1 MTYLVQILLPLED
14 NDGKRLPR
22 APFERTRE
30 ELIERF
36 GGITAHSG
44 APAEGVW
51 QENDGSV
58 LLDRVVMLEVVIES
72 LDRPWWDG
80 YRRELE
86 ERFRQKV
93 IMIRL
98 LECSLL

>member
-1 MTYLVQILLPLED
+1 MWLIQILLPLED

-22 APFERTRE
+22 APFERTRA

-51 QENDGSV
+51 KENDGSV
-58 LLDRVVMLEVVIES
+58 LLDRVVMLEVVVES
-72 LDRPWWDG
+72 VDRGWWEN

-86 ERFRQKV
+86 ARFRQKV

-98 LECSLL
+98 LECSVL